1 MTKPETRLTTELL
14 LLAML
19 ATLWGSSYLFLKVA
33 VTEIPPVTLIAIRVS
48 IAAVFLLAVITARS
62 ERLPRDPLTWRQLLV
77 QSFFNSIGAW
87 VLLAWGQQHVDSALA
102 SVLNSTS
109 PIFVFLM
116 TVLFTRHESTSLVR
130 LAGALLGI
138 CGVALIIGVDALQ
151 GLGQQVAGQVAAVA
165 GAMLYGVAAIYG
177 QRRFG
182 HLSAPV
188 TAAGTMIWATAIL
201 VPFSL
206 LLERPWELRP
216 SVEALAA
223 AGMLGLFCTGVAL
236 LLYFRLLRTLGSLGT
251 ASQAY
256 LRAGIGVGLGMV
268 FLGEEISLTVGFGL
282 IAAILGVAMI
292 NLPPGLFSRLFFSR
306 RRLP

>member
-1 MTKPETRLTTELL
+1 MTRPAPRLTTELL
-14 LLAML
+14 CLALL

-33 VTEIPPVTLIAIRVS
+33 VTEIPPITLIAVRVS
-48 IAAVFLLAVITARS
+48 IAAVFLMIVITVRQ
-62 ERLPRDPLTWRQLLV
+62 ERLPRDPLTWRRLLV

-87 VLLAWGQQHVDSALA
+87 LLVAWGQQYVDSALA

-116 TVLFTRHESTSLVR
+116 TVLFTRHESTSLIR
-130 LAGALLGI
+130 LGGAMLGI
-138 CGVALIIGVDALQ
+138 LGVALIIGVDALQ
-151 GLGQQVAGQVAAVA
+151 GLGQQVAGQLAAVA
-165 GAMLYGVAAIYG
+165 GAVLYGVAAIYG

-188 TAAGTMIWATAIL
+188 TAAGTMLWASAVL
-201 VPFSL
+201 VPLSL
-206 LLERPWELRP
+206 LIDRPWELRP
-216 SVEALAA
+216 STQAMAA
-223 AGMLGLFCTGVAL
+223 AGMLGLFCTGIAL

-256 LRAGIGVGLGMV
+256 LRAGIGVGLGMI
-268 FLGEEISLTVGFGL
+268 FLGETISLTVGFGL

-292 NLPPGLFSRLFFSR
+292 NLPPSLFVRPFLRR